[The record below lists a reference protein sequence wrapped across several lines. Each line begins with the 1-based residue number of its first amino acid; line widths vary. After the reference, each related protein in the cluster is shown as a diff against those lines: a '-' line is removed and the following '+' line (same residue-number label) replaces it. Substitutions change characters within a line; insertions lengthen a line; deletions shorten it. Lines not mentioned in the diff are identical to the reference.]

1 LCADRATVPDL
12 DVLKD
17 GIVACLLELAG
28 LANTAAVAR

>member
-1 LCADRATVPDL
+1 MPRVWVDL